1 MTYESKL
8 ILNANPKNWHFVAER
23 FFLTSIYLFDP
34 NLKHMSQTIKASIV
48 GTGFIGPAHLEALRR
63 IPNVEVVALVE
74 VNQALADE
82 KAKQL
87 GIPRAYVFADMLK
100 QDDIDVVHICTPNF
114 LHYSQAKAVL
124 EAEKHVICEKPLA
137 ISLEEAED
145 LVNIAKTTGLVN
157 AVHFNLRYY
166 PMVRQMKVMREKGE
180 LGEVYS
186 IMGSYLQDWLFLQTD
201 YNWRLEPDKSGDSR
215 AIADIGSHLLDIT
228 EYVTGL
234 KITQVMADFSTVHK
248 TRLKPLKAIETYS
261 GKMLT
266 PADYQEVPINTEDHA
281 TVLLR
286 FDNGSKGSITV
297 SQVNA
302 GRKNRLNIEIAGS
315 VAAFEFNSERPNELW
330 IGKREKAN
338 EQLMKDPSLV
348 HREVSSLVS
357 FPGGHNEGFPDT
369 SKQLFKEVYAAIA
382 AGKQPEHPSYPTFAD
397 GWRELLIGERIVESN
412 KKQAWVTI

>member
-1 MTYESKL
+1 
-8 ILNANPKNWHFVAER
+8 
-23 FFLTSIYLFDP
+23 
-34 NLKHMSQTIKASIV
+34 MSQTIKAAIV

-100 QDDIDVVHICTPNF
+100 QADIDVVHICTPNF

-145 LVNIAKTTGLVN
+145 LVKIAKTTGLVN

-315 VAAFEFNSERPNELW
+315 VSAFEFNSERPNELW

-382 AGKQPEHPSYPTFAD
+382 AGKQPEHPTYPTFAD

-412 KKQAWVTI
+412 KKQAWVSI

>member
-1 MTYESKL
+1 M
-8 ILNANPKNWHFVAER
+8 P
-23 FFLTSIYLFDP
+23 
-34 NLKHMSQTIKASIV
+34 QTIKAAIV

-74 VNQALADE
+74 VNQELADE

-100 QDDIDVVHICTPNF
+100 QEDIDVVHICTPNF

-124 EAEKHVICEKPLA
+124 EAEKHVVCEKPLA

-145 LVNIAKTTGLVN
+145 LVKIAKATGLVN

-234 KITQVMADFSTVHK
+234 KITAVMADFSTVHK
-248 TRLKPLKAIETYS
+248 TRLKPLKPIETYS

-266 PADYQEVPINTEDHA
+266 AEDYQEVPINTEDHA

-315 VAAFEFNSERPNELW
+315 VSAFEFNSERPNELW

-369 SKQLFKEVYAAIA
+369 SKQLFKEVYAAVA
-382 AGKQPEHPSYPTFAD
+382 AGKQPEQPTFPTFAD

-412 KKQAWVTI
+412 KKQAWVNV

>member
-1 MTYESKL
+1 
-8 ILNANPKNWHFVAER
+8 
-23 FFLTSIYLFDP
+23 
-34 NLKHMSQTIKASIV
+34 MSQTIKAAIV

-74 VNQALADE
+74 VNQELADE

-87 GIPRAYVFADMLK
+87 GIPRAYVFADMLN
-100 QDDIDVVHICTPNF
+100 QADIDVVHICTPNF

-124 EAEKHVICEKPLA
+124 EAKKHVICEKPLA
-137 ISLEEAED
+137 ISLAEAED
-145 LVNIAKTTGLVN
+145 LVKIAKTSGLVN

-180 LGEVYS
+180 FGEVYS

-234 KITQVMADFSTVHK
+234 RITQVMADFSTVHK

-315 VAAFEFNSERPNELW
+315 VSAVEFNSERPNELW

-369 SKQLFKEVYAAIA
+369 SKQLFKEVYAAIL

>member
-1 MTYESKL
+1 
-8 ILNANPKNWHFVAER
+8 
-23 FFLTSIYLFDP
+23 
-34 NLKHMSQTIKASIV
+34 MSQTIKAAIV

-100 QDDIDVVHICTPNF
+100 QADIDVVHICTPNF

-145 LVNIAKTTGLVN
+145 LVKIAKTTGLVN

-315 VAAFEFNSERPNELW
+315 VSAFEFNSERPNELW

-382 AGKQPEHPSYPTFAD
+382 AGKQPEHPTYPTFAD

-412 KKQAWVTI
+412 KKQAWVNI

>member
-1 MTYESKL
+1 
-8 ILNANPKNWHFVAER
+8 
-23 FFLTSIYLFDP
+23 
-34 NLKHMSQTIKASIV
+34 MSQPIKAAIV

-100 QDDIDVVHICTPNF
+100 QDDIDAVHICTPNF
-114 LHYSQAKAVL
+114 LHFSQAKAVM
-124 EAEKHVICEKPLA
+124 EAGKHVICEKPLA
-137 ISLEEAED
+137 ISLEEAVE
-145 LVNIAKTTGLVN
+145 LVQLAKTTGLVN

-180 LGEVYS
+180 LGQVYS

-234 KITQVMADFSTVHK
+234 KITEVMADFSTVHK
-248 TRLKPLKAIETYS
+248 TRLKPLKPIETYS
-261 GKMLT
+261 GIMLSQD
-266 PADYQEVPINTEDHA
+266 DYQEVPINTEDHA

-297 SQVNA
+297 SQVSA

-315 VAAFEFNSERPNELW
+315 VSNFEFNSERPNELW

-382 AGKQPEHPSYPTFAD
+382 TGKQPEQPTFPTFAD
-397 GWRELLIGERIVESN
+397 GLRELLIGERIVESN
-412 KKQAWVTI
+412 KKQAWIKI

>member
-1 MTYESKL
+1 
-8 ILNANPKNWHFVAER
+8 
-23 FFLTSIYLFDP
+23 
-34 NLKHMSQTIKASIV
+34 MSQTIKAAIV

-63 IPNVEVVALVE
+63 LPNVEVVALCE
-74 VNQALADE
+74 VTQELANE

-87 GIPRAYVFADMLK
+87 GIPRAYVFEEMLK

-114 LHYSQAKAVL
+114 LHFSQAKAVL

-137 ISLEEAED
+137 VKIHEAEE
-145 LVNIAKTTGLVN
+145 LVKIAAQTGLVN

-166 PMVRQMKVMREKGE
+166 PMVRQMKTMRERGD

-186 IMGSYLQDWLFLQTD
+186 VMGSYLQDWLFLQTD

-234 KITQVMADFSTVHK
+234 KITEVMADFSTVHK

-261 GKMLT
+261 GKMLQ
-266 PADYQEVPINTEDHA
+266 ASDYAEVPINTEDHA
-281 TVLLR
+281 TVMLR
-286 FDNGSKGSITV
+286 FDNGSKGSVTV
-297 SQVNA
+297 SQVSA
-302 GRKNRLNIEIAGS
+302 GRKNRLNIEISGS
-315 VAAFEFNSERPNELW
+315 KSNFEFNSERPNELW

-338 EQLMKDPSLV
+338 EHLMKDPSLFYP
-348 HREVSSLVS
+348 EASALIS

-369 SKQLFKEVYAAIA
+369 SKQMFKEVYAAVA
-382 AGKQPEHPSYPTFAD
+382 AGKQPENPSYPTFAS
-397 GWRELLIGERIVESN
+397 GLRELIIGERIVESN
-412 KKQAWVTI
+412 KKQAWVKI

>member
-1 MTYESKL
+1 
-8 ILNANPKNWHFVAER
+8 
-23 FFLTSIYLFDP
+23 
-34 NLKHMSQTIKASIV
+34 MSQSIKAAIV

-87 GIPRAYVFADMLK
+87 GIPRAYVFAEMLK

-114 LHYSQAKAVL
+114 LHFSQAKAVM
-124 EAEKHVICEKPLA
+124 EAGKHVICEKPLA
-137 ISLEEAED
+137 ISLEEAEE
-145 LVNIAKTTGLVN
+145 LVQLAKTTGLVN

-180 LGEVYS
+180 LGQVYS

-234 KITQVMADFSTVHK
+234 KITEVMADFSTVHK
-248 TRLKPLKAIETYS
+248 TRLKPLKPIETYS
-261 GKMLT
+261 GKMLSQD
-266 PADYQEVPINTEDHA
+266 DYQEVPINTEDHA

-297 SQVNA
+297 SQVSA

-315 VAAFEFNSERPNELW
+315 VSNFEFNSERPNELW

-369 SKQLFKEVYAAIA
+369 SKQLFKEVYAAIVT
-382 AGKQPEHPSYPTFAD
+382 GKQPEQPSFPTFAD
-397 GWRELLIGERIVESN
+397 GLRELLIGERIVESN
-412 KKQAWVTI
+412 KKQGWVKI

>member
-1 MTYESKL
+1 
-8 ILNANPKNWHFVAER
+8 
-23 FFLTSIYLFDP
+23 
-34 NLKHMSQTIKASIV
+34 MSQTIKAAIV

-74 VNQALADE
+74 VNQELADE

-87 GIPRAYVFADMLK
+87 GIPRAYVFADMLN
-100 QDDIDVVHICTPNF
+100 QADIDVVHICTPNF

-124 EAEKHVICEKPLA
+124 EAKKHVICEKPLA
-137 ISLEEAED
+137 ISLAEAED
-145 LVNIAKTTGLVN
+145 LVKIAKTSGLVN

-234 KITQVMADFSTVHK
+234 RITQVMADFSTVHK
-248 TRLKPLKAIETYS
+248 TRLKPLKAIETYF

-315 VAAFEFNSERPNELW
+315 VSAVEFNSERPNELW

-369 SKQLFKEVYAAIA
+369 SKQLFKEVYAAIL